1 MTTKTAAV
9 MAVLVAWAAASFAGE
24 PIPLDQAVREG
35 KIWVHVSSL
44 GGSTGNAIDVNI
56 KRMVNQQIQI
66 SVNPGTV
73 FVAAGADVQRMVA
86 ASVQGVFVNGAWQ
99 TTHVIEL
106 NDNLQHDYLLESYC
120 IDYEK
125 PAPRFG
131 DVFTLNVC
139 NEQVK
144 KVLDVAV
151 TQRAT
156 PVDVQ
161 VAIWMFRERAR
172 GVEVNVGELKTR
184 FPAATD
190 QNIVAARNLL
200 VNVQAGAAVPA
211 ASAATPGAVPAQGT
225 VPPIAVTQ
233 VQTGGVFNIPGVN
246 VQVDTRPGGTGV
258 HVGGYGFNV
267 NVNAPAPP
275 PRAAADATPA
285 LQVLNVNKTDKYV
298 VGGRGL
304 LKLAGNTQS
313 AAPDKTFLIMTLAID
328 NPGSDLTPEKFS
340 VQIDGQSVPAK
351 MVSMG
356 PALLAPNQP
365 PRLTAPLRSQ
375 IVPGGLAAMVG
386 SAARYQ
392 VVFEVPKLASQGT
405 LRWADRP
412 EVHWSTPEAG
422 LR

>member
-1 MTTKTAAV
+1 MSMKTAAAIGT
-9 MAVLVAWAAASFAGE
+9 MLAWAAAVGGVGFGGE

-44 GGSTGNAIDVNI
+44 GGSTGNAIDLNI
-56 KRMVNQQIQI
+56 KRMVNEEIQVI
-66 SVNPGTV
+66 VAPGTV

-86 ASVQGVFVNGAWQ
+86 ARVQGVFVNGAWQ
-99 TTHVIEL
+99 TTHAIVL

-120 IDYEK
+120 IDYDK

-144 KVLDVAV
+144 KVLDVAAAA
-151 TQRAT
+151 RAT

-161 VAIWMFRERAR
+161 VAIWMDRQRAR
-172 GVEVNVGELKTR
+172 GVEVNVGELKNR
-184 FPAATD
+184 FPVVTD
-190 QNIVAARNLL
+190 QNIVAARNVL
-200 VNVQAGAAVPA
+200 VNVHAGSAVPGG
-211 ASAATPGAVPAQGT
+211 GAVA
-225 VPPIAVTQ
+225 Q
-233 VQTGGVFNIPGVN
+233 VQTGGVLNIPGVN

-275 PRAAADATPA
+275 PRAAGDAAPA
-285 LQVLNVNKTDKYV
+285 LQILSVHKSDTYV

-304 LKLAGNTQS
+304 LKLAGTTR
-313 AAPDKTFLIMTLAID
+313 AAAADKTFLIMAVALD
-328 NPGSDLTPEKFS
+328 NPGSDVTPEKFI
-340 VQIDGQSVPAK
+340 VQVDGQALSAK

-365 PRLTAPLRSQ
+365 PRLTAPVRSPL
-375 IVPGGLAAMVG
+375 VPGGLAAMIGGV
-386 SAARYQ
+386 ARYQ
-392 VVFEVPKLASQGT
+392 VVFEVPKLASRGT

-412 EVHWSTPEAG
+412 EVNWSTPEAG